1 MSQILCFRLNDKPI
15 EVLVKPNT
23 TLLEILRDKLG
34 VMSPKCGCNHGDC
47 GACTVLMEGKAVKS
61 CLLLALTIEGK
72 SIVTV
77 EGLSKGKE
85 LHPIQKAF
93 IELGAP
99 QCGHCT
105 PGMVMAAKAFLDENH
120 HPTYDEIREALSGNL
135 CRCTGY
141 TKYVEAVMQASKG
154 TFGTWLKGSE
164 LDE

>member
-1 MSQILCFRLNDKPI
+1 MSQILKFICNDQAV
-15 EVLVKPNT
+15 EVLIKPEM
-23 TLLEILRDKLG
+23 TLLDVLRDKLG

-47 GACTVLMEGKAVKS
+47 GACTVLLNGLAVKS
-61 CLLLALTIEGK
+61 CITLAATVEGK
-72 SIVTV
+72 EVVTV

-105 PGMVMAAKAFLDENH
+105 PGMVMAAKGFLDKNPN
-120 HPTYDEIREALSGNL
+120 PTYEEVQEALAGNL

-141 TKYVEAVMQASKG
+141 TKYIDAVLEASKG
-154 TFGTWLKGSE
+154 TFGE
-164 LDE
+164 L